1 MAGVAGERVG
11 SSPARSAAGT
21 GTNLGVQGG
30 PRVGGSRARPLSLPT
45 PGSTGPMVAVGRE
58 GWGKGK
64 EKPGQVEIREQWQE
78 EQRSL
83 AFPRLCR
90 ELGFKLSCVF

>member
-1 MAGVAGERVG
+1 MG

-45 PGSTGPMVAVGRE
+45 PGSTGCMVAVGRE

-78 EQRSL
+78 EQRRALPSQG
-83 AFPRLCR
+83 FCG
-90 ELGFKLSCVF
+90 ELGFKLRCVF